1 MTPAPRRSPA
11 LGARGWFWLQLAI
24 GWIPVWALYATIML
38 TVHGGPVTHALL
50 ASARA
55 IGAAALLGLAA
66 IRVIQRIP
74 WPRRV
79 GPGFVLVHLVGAL
92 AYAVGWVLL
101 TSLIEGLLRGRL
113 FAFPPPGVVAFAAL
127 GIWLYFAVAGVSYAV
142 LATERAA
149 RAEAAAVRAQ
159 LAALRGQLD
168 PHFLFNA
175 LHTVVQLIPGA
186 PERAAEAAERLA
198 GLLRTA
204 IQEDR
209 DLVPLAGER
218 AFVERYVAIEEL
230 RFGDRLSVRFD
241 IGAGMEDAL
250 VPAFALQTLVE
261 NAVRHGASP
270 KVGPTT
276 VRVSARGA
284 HGSNGALTLE
294 VADDGAG
301 AERGAVEA
309 GSGTG
314 LRRLGERLE
323 ALYGRRAALWTEG
336 RPGEG
341 FTATIS
347 LPLDRMNRVPGTD
360 GD

>member
-1 MTPAPRRSPA
+1 MTPAMTAGAR
-11 LGARGWFWLQLAI
+11 LGSRGWFWLQLAI
-24 GWIPVWALYATIML
+24 GWIPVWALYATLML
-38 TVHGGPVTHALL
+38 TVHGGPVARAMLS
-50 ASARA
+50 SARA
-55 IGAAALLGLAA
+55 IGAAAALGLVV
-66 IRVIQRIP
+66 IRVIQRFP

-79 GPGFVLVHLVGAL
+79 GPGFVLVHLSGAL

-113 FAFPPPGVVAFAAL
+113 VVFAPPGVVPFAAL

-149 RAEAAAVRAQ
+149 RAEAATVRAQ

-175 LHTVVQLIPGA
+175 LHTVVQLIPEA

-209 DLVPLAGER
+209 DLVPLAEER

-230 RFGDRLSVRFD
+230 RFGDRLAIHFD
-241 IGAGMEDAL
+241 IGGGMEDAL

-261 NAVRHGASP
+261 NAVRHGAAP

-284 HGSNGALTLE
+284 SGTTGVLTL
-294 VADDGAG
+294 VVDDDGAG
-301 AERGAVEA
+301 AGPGAGEA
-309 GSGTG
+309 ASGTG
-314 LRRLGERLE
+314 LRRLGERIE
-323 ALYGRRAALWTEG
+323 ALYGARAALRTEG
-336 RPGEG
+336 RPGQG
-341 FTATIS
+341 FTATLS
-347 LPLDRMNRVPGTD
+347 LPLSRAG
-360 GD
+360 GE

>member
-1 MTPAPRRSPA
+1 MTPATTAGSR
-11 LGARGWFWLQLAI
+11 LGSRGWFWLQLAI

-55 IGAAALLGLAA
+55 IGAAAVLGLVV

-74 WPRRV
+74 WPRRI
-79 GPGFVLVHLVGAL
+79 GPVFVLVHIVGAL

-113 FAFPPPGVVAFAAL
+113 IVFAPPGVVPFAAL

-175 LHTVVQLIPGA
+175 LHTVVQLIPEA

-209 DLVPLAGER
+209 DLVPLAEER
-218 AFVERYVAIEEL
+218 AFVERYVAIEGL
-230 RFGDRLSVRFD
+230 RFGDRLAVRFD

-261 NAVRHGASP
+261 NAVRHGAGP

-276 VRVSARGA
+276 VRVSALGA
-284 HGSNGALTLE
+284 NGVLTLA

-301 AERGAVEA
+301 ADRGAVEGA
-309 GSGTG
+309 SGTG

-323 ALYGRRAALWTEG
+323 ALFGRRAALRTEG

-341 FTATIS
+341 FTATVS
-347 LPLDRMNRVPGTD
+347 LPLESVNRVPDTG
-360 GD
+360 GE

>member
-1 MTPAPRRSPA
+1 MTAVFSATR

-24 GWIPVWALYATIML
+24 GWIPVWALYATLMF
-38 TVHGGPVTHALL
+38 TVHGGPLTHALL

-55 IGAAALLGLAA
+55 IGAAAVLGLVV

-74 WPRRV
+74 WPRRI
-79 GPGFVLVHLVGAL
+79 GPVFVLVHIVGAL
-92 AYAVGWVLL
+92 TYAVGWVLL

-113 FAFPPPGVVAFAAL
+113 IVFAPPGVVPFSAL

-175 LHTVVQLIPGA
+175 LHTVVQLIPEA

-209 DLVPLAGER
+209 DLVPLAEER

-230 RFGDRLSVRFD
+230 RFGDRLAIHFD
-241 IGAGMEDAL
+241 IGAGMDDAL
-250 VPAFALQTLVE
+250 VPAFVLQTLVE

-276 VRVSARGA
+276 VRVSA
-284 HGSNGALTLE
+284 HGESGRSGALTLE

-301 AERGAVEA
+301 AERGAVA
-309 GSGTG
+309 AARGTG

-323 ALYGRRAALWTEG
+323 ALFGARAALRTEG

-341 FTATIS
+341 FVATVS
-347 LPLDRMNRVPGTD
+347 LPLDRDANVADAG
-360 GD
+360 GA